1 MEAAPESNGVSVA
14 GGRGFAPEVPERFQQ
29 REAERREEAGRR
41 RREKESLAVR
51 EEQSDYFAAAFGRE
65 RAAAEALLGPERD
78 AEAVSEA
85 AQRLQ
90 ELQRLLTDS
99 VRFLA
104 PYEVRQAQAA
114 LGRLQD
120 ALAERRLQLQPKK
133 RFAFK
138 KGLRKEPA
146 SAQEAPPTP
155 PVPSTR
161 EGQPSR
167 AEEEEEEEE
176 EPGCGFSR
184 AEDQELELGPAEL
197 LQRDVALSQ
206 LSRCRVRLRGNPNTL
221 LVRDCRDC
229 TVLCGPVSTSVR
241 VDGCDG
247 CVLALACQ
255 QLRTH
260 QATQSSFYVQ
270 VTCRA
275 MLEDCSGVRF
285 APYTWTY
292 EGIDADF
299 ETSGL
304 DRSRDNWSQVDDF
317 NWLARNEPSPNWSV
331 IPENER
337 IADWDRTGDC
347 SPSAEG
353 TR

>member
-1 MEAAPESNGVSVA
+1 MEAAPERNGVSFA
-14 GGRGFAPEVPERFQQ
+14 SGGGFAPEVPERLQQ
-29 REAERREEAGRR
+29 REAERKEEAGRR

-51 EEQSDYFAAAFGRE
+51 EEQSDYFAAAFARE
-65 RAAAEALLGPERD
+65 RAAAEALLEPERD

-85 AQRLQ
+85 ARRLQ

-138 KGLRKEPA
+138 KGLRKE
-146 SAQEAPPTP
+146 AQEAPPPPP
-155 PVPSTR
+155 PVPSTQ

-167 AEEEEEEEE
+167 AEKEEE

-184 AEDQELELGPAEL
+184 AEGLELEMGPAEL

-221 LVRDCRDC
+221 SVRGCRDC
-229 TVLCGPVSTSVR
+229 TVLCGPVSTSVM

-247 CVLALACQ
+247 CVVALACQ

-260 QATQSSFYVQ
+260 LATRSSFYVQ

-275 MLEDCSGVRF
+275 MLEDCSEVRF

-299 ETSGL
+299 QTSGL
-304 DRSRDNWSQVDDF
+304 DRSRDNWNQVDDF

-337 IADWDRTGDC
+337 ITDWD
-347 SPSAEG
+347 
-353 TR
+353 